1 MNADL
6 STGELRVGS
15 QVGSPT
21 ERIAVLEQGGR
32 CLRCVFHQD
41 VFNSHSLKLWG
52 GIERGKIGRGHLD
65 LERADEATRMA
76 AQAALEPIKP

>member
-6 STGELRVGS
+6 SSGELRVGAEC
-15 QVGSPT
+15 GSPT

-32 CLRCVFHQD
+32 VLRCVFHQD

-65 LERADEATRMA
+65 LERADDATRMA
-76 AQAALEPIKP
+76 LQAALEPIS